1 MNYKIIG
8 CILSSI
14 IISGLFL
21 TGCGKNQDY
30 SSCLIFANGA
40 CITKIAKAPKG
51 DGNYWI
57 EASKLCGGANNLPK
71 ATDLTKIASY
81 VYEGN
86 PVIPADER
94 KSGLKPNEKFKL
106 FDLDKSGYFYI
117 FSDETEQAKKVA
129 YVRTYYTSE
138 TAWKTIYSDSGDNI
152 ITVCVDHSKY

>member
-21 TGCGKNQDY
+21 TGCGKNKDY

-40 CITKIAKAPKG
+40 CITKIAKAPKE
-51 DGNYWI
+51 DNNYWLGA
-57 EASKLCGGANNLPK
+57 EKLCGGAENLPK
-71 ATDLTKIASY
+71 ATDLTKIASFI
-81 VYEGN
+81 YEGS
-86 PVIPADER
+86 PLIPADAR
-94 KSGLKPNEKFKL
+94 QSKLRANDNFNL
-106 FDLDKSGYFYI
+106 FDIDKSGYFYI

-152 ITVCVDHSKY
+152 ITVCIDHSKY